1 MHIHIFMKT
10 PPLEKK
16 DLAAKPKSFP
26 CLCAAVRKTGRV
38 LTRKYEAYLKPS
50 GLKVTQ
56 FSMLATISRHPGIS
70 VSDLA
75 GLLVMDQTTV
85 TRNLGVLERSG
96 YVRLEPRPDDQRVR
110 QVALTDTGRV
120 KVKEARPLWDRA
132 QEEVEGLLGREDID
146 SLLQYLRRLN
156 G

>member
-1 MHIHIFMKT
+1 MDPADRPKT
-10 PPLEKK
+10 
-16 DLAAKPKSFP
+16 FP

-38 LTRKYEAYLKPS
+38 LTRKYEAHLKPS

-56 FSMLATISRHPGIS
+56 FSMLANIVRHPGIS

-96 YVRLEPRPDDQRVR
+96 YVRLETRPDDQRVR
-110 QVALTDTGRV
+110 QVALTESGRA

-132 QEEVEGLLGREDID
+132 QAEVEGLLGREDID
-146 SLLQYLRRLN
+146 SLMISLRKLN